1 MAVDSMCA
9 ESVKAEEA
17 LANANAIA
25 SANFNDALML
35 QASAVAAPQAPVL
48 TTLDVNTPIDG
59 GSNRKRAV
67 QHVSTRATRKAVVKW
82 MIEDEAINGKKLL
95 ISRAVKAFP
104 EHFFGADKS
113 NLQKA
118 SCWWKRREE
127 ILEDDDDEHDPEVTC
142 RVRVSSRGSLKARAG
157 RGRKRAARIIRA
169 PVLGVLDAKRARRGR
184 VTNHGSKNGKRALQ
198 HVSTM
203 ATRKAVVSWMI
214 EDEAVHG
221 EKCLISRTVKAFPE
235 HFCGNDKAN
244 LAKVSRWWKA
254 RDEILQDDEED
265 DDPEMEHSLVLVSNR
280 PQVRLKARAGRGR
293 KRAAWVNWLHTQ
305 LLEETDRLRKTGV
318 KVSPKLLQEIACHI
332 LRMSNSDFTEKT
344 LDPKDG
350 VPIVQK
356 ITPQW
361 IQGFMNR
368 TKATKTPKDKM
379 VIDS

>member
-1 MAVDSMCA
+1 
-9 ESVKAEEA
+9 
-17 LANANAIA
+17 
-25 SANFNDALML
+25 
-35 QASAVAAPQAPVL
+35 
-48 TTLDVNTPIDG
+48 
-59 GSNRKRAV
+59 
-67 QHVSTRATRKAVVKW
+67 
-82 MIEDEAINGKKLL
+82 MIQDEAVNGKKLL

-127 ILEDDDDEHDPEVTC
+127 ILQDDDQEHDPEVTC

-157 RGRKRAARIIRA
+157 RGRKRAARIVRA
-169 PVLGVLDAKRARRGR
+169 PVFGVLDAKRARRGR
-184 VTNHGSKNGKRALQ
+184 NANHGSKNGKRALQ

-203 ATRKAVVSWMI
+203 ATRKTVVSWMI
-214 EDEAVHG
+214 EDEAIHG

-235 HFCGNDKAN
+235 HFCGKDKAN

-254 RDEILQDDEED
+254 RDEIMQNDED
-265 DDPEMEHSLVLVSNR
+265 DLELEHSLVLVGSR
-280 PQVRLKARAGRGR
+280 PQARLKARAGRGR

-305 LLEETDRLRKTGV
+305 LLEETDRLHKTGE
-318 KVSPKLLQEIACHI
+318 KVSPKLLQEIAIHI
-332 LRMSNSDFTEKT
+332 LRMSDSDFTETT

-350 VPIVQK
+350 VSIVQK

-368 TKATKTPKDKM
+368 TKTARIPGVKM
-379 VIDS
+379 IPDS

>member
-1 MAVDSMCA
+1 M
-9 ESVKAEEA
+9 KEEDA
-17 LANANAIA
+17 HANTNAN
-25 SANFNDALML
+25 N
-35 QASAVAAPQAPVL
+35 AVAVSPSELTPQAPVL
-48 TTLDVNTPIDG
+48 ETLDVNTPIEG
-59 GSNRKRAV
+59 SSNRKRAV
-67 QHVSTRATRKAVVKW
+67 QHVSTRATRKAVVRW
-82 MIEDEAINGKKLL
+82 MIEDEAVNGKKLL

-127 ILEDDDDEHDPEVTC
+127 ILEDEDDEHDPEVTC
-142 RVRVSSRGSLKARAG
+142 RVRVSSRGGSLKARAG

-254 RDEILQDDEED
+254 RDEILQDEEEEED
-265 DDPEMEHSLVLVSNR
+265 PDMEHSLVLVSNR

-344 LDPKDG
+344 IDPKDG

-368 TKATKTPKDKM
+368 TKATKTPKAKLP
-379 VIDS
+379 IDS

>member
-1 MAVDSMCA
+1 MADAALNNAV
-9 ESVKAEEA
+9 EA
-17 LANANAIA
+17 LPLAVRPAPENAVQSPSFLAILEGN
-25 SANFNDALML
+25 SPL
-35 QASAVAAPQAPVL
+35 
-48 TTLDVNTPIDG
+48 DG

-67 QHVSTRATRKAVVKW
+67 QHVSTRATRKAVVSW
-82 MIEDEAINGKKLL
+82 MVEDEAANGKKLL

-127 ILEDDDDEHDPEVTC
+127 ILEDDEEDPDPEVTC
-142 RVRVSSRGSLKARAG
+142 RVRVGSRGSSLKARAG
-157 RGRKRAARIIRA
+157 RGRKRAARVIRA

-184 VTNHGSKNGKRALQ
+184 VTSHGSKNGKRALQ

-203 ATRKAVVSWMI
+203 ATRKAVVGWMI
-214 EDEAVHG
+214 EDESLHG

-254 RDEILQDDEED
+254 RDEILQDDDED
-265 DDPEMEHSLVLVSNR
+265 EDLELEHSLVLVGSR
-280 PQVRLKARAGRGR
+280 PQARLKARAGRGR

-318 KVSPKLLQEIACHI
+318 KVSPKLLQEIAIHI
-332 LRMSNSDFTEKT
+332 LRMSDSDFTERT
-344 LDPKDG
+344 LDPKDS

-368 TKATKTPKDKM
+368 TKATRVPGVKM
-379 VIDS
+379 LTDS

>member
-1 MAVDSMCA
+1 MADSVQPEAANGSYVDVVA
-9 ESVKAEEA
+9 VQES
-17 LANANAIA
+17 ANAVVQ
-25 SANFNDALML
+25 S
-35 QASAVAAPQAPVL
+35 PVL
-48 TTLDVNTPIDG
+48 ATLDVNTPLDG
-59 GSNRKRAV
+59 SSNRKRAV
-67 QHVSTRATRKAVVKW
+67 QHVSTRATRKAVVSW
-82 MIEDEAINGKKLL
+82 MIEDEAVNGKKLL

-127 ILEDDDDEHDPEVTC
+127 ILEDDDEEHDPEVTC

-157 RGRKRAARIIRA
+157 RGRKRAARVIRA

-184 VTNHGSKNGKRALQ
+184 ITNHGSKNGKRALQ

-254 RDEILQDDEED
+254 RDEILQDDDEED
-265 DDPEMEHSLVLVSNR
+265 DAEMEHSLVLVGSR
-280 PQVRLKARAGRGR
+280 PQARLKARAGRGR

-318 KVSPKLLQEIACHI
+318 KVSPKLLQEIAIHI
-332 LRMSNSDFTEKT
+332 LRMSNADFTEKT

-350 VPIVQK
+350 LPIIQK

-368 TKATKTPKDKM
+368 TKATRVPSAKTTT
-379 VIDS
+379 DS

>member
-1 MAVDSMCA
+1 MADPI
-9 ESVKAEEA
+9 KAE
-17 LANANAIA
+17 A
-25 SANFNDALML
+25 SADSAHESITSVVVQAEPTDAARPL
-35 QASAVAAPQAPVL
+35 AA
-48 TTLDVNTPIDG
+48 LDVNTPIGG
-59 GSNRKRAV
+59 GSHRKRAV
-67 QHVSTRATRKAVVKW
+67 QHVSTRATRKAVVSW

-95 ISRAVKAFP
+95 ISRAVRAFP

-118 SCWWKRREE
+118 SCWWKRRDE
-127 ILEDDDDEHDPEVTC
+127 ILEDNDDDHDPEVTC

-203 ATRKAVVSWMI
+203 ATRKTVVSWMI
-214 EDEAVHG
+214 EDEAIHG

-254 RDEILQDDEED
+254 RDEILQDDDEEGVTSD
-265 DDPEMEHSLVLVSNR
+265 KHSLVLINSR
-280 PQVRLKARAGRGR
+280 PQVRLKARPGRGR
-293 KRAAWVNWLHTQ
+293 KRAAWVSWLHTQ
-305 LLEETDRLRKTGV
+305 LLEETGRLRKIGV

-332 LRMSNSDFTEKT
+332 LRMSNAEFNEKT
-344 LDPKDG
+344 LDPKDS

-368 TKATKTPKDKM
+368 TKVARAPDVKM
-379 VIDS
+379 ITDSQPDVS

>member
-1 MAVDSMCA
+1 
-9 ESVKAEEA
+9 
-17 LANANAIA
+17 
-25 SANFNDALML
+25 
-35 QASAVAAPQAPVL
+35 
-48 TTLDVNTPIDG
+48 
-59 GSNRKRAV
+59 
-67 QHVSTRATRKAVVKW
+67 
-82 MIEDEAINGKKLL
+82 
-95 ISRAVKAFP
+95 VKAFP
-104 EHFFGADKS
+104 EHFFGTDKS

-127 ILEDDDDEHDPEVTC
+127 ILEDDDEEHDPEVTC
-142 RVRVSSRGSLKARAG
+142 RVRLSSHGSLKARTG
-157 RGRKRAARIIRA
+157 RGRKRAARIIRT

-184 VTNHGSKNGKRALQ
+184 VTNHSSKNGKRALQ

-221 EKCLISRTVKAFPE
+221 EKCLISRAVKAFPE

-254 RDEILQDDEED
+254 RDEILQDDEKD
-265 DDPEMEHSLVLVSNR
+265 MESQDLVLVSSR

-318 KVSPKLLQEIACHI
+318 KVSPKLLQDIACHI
-332 LRMSNSDFTEKT
+332 LRISNSDFTEKT

-361 IQGFMNR
+361 IQGFINR
-368 TKATKTPKDKM
+368 TKATTKITHPKDSPM